1 MRYLHFFFAFI
12 FCFSLSASLFAQNNI
27 NKKNSIVSLSV
38 SGRKIDPR
46 GYLMNTTDS
55 TLILSTTESI
65 MLKDQRTFG
74 VEDVEFIEV
83 QDRKKTENMAVGAA
97 IGLGAA
103 LTLSLSVREN
113 NNTLEERTVVT
124 LLASVVA
131 VPLGVLIGAAI
142 SDDSEIIPV
151 KNSRKT
157 YAEQRAIIEKLKYQ
171 QGR

>member
-1 MRYLHFFFAFI
+1 MRYFHFFIAFI
-12 FCFSLSASLFAQNNI
+12 FCFSFSASLFSQTKI
-27 NKKNSIVSLSV
+27 NTKNSIVSLSV

-74 VEDVEFIEV
+74 VEDVEFIEI
-83 QDRKKTENMAVGAA
+83 QGRRRTENMAAGAA

-103 LTLSLSVREN
+103 LALSLSARG
-113 NNTLEERTVVT
+113 NNTLEERTVLT
-124 LLASVVA
+124 LLASVIA
-131 VPLGVLIGAAI
+131 VPVGVLIGAAI

-157 YAEQRAIIEKLKYQ
+157 YAKQRAIIEKLKYQ
-171 QGR
+171 QGK